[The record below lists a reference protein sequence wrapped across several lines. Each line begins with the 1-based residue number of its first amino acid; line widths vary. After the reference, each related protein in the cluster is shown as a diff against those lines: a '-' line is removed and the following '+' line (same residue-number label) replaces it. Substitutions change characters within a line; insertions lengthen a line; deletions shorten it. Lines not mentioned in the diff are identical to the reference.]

1 MRACIILCVE
11 GRIVGAFEADRIL
24 IITVIRFIIAVE
36 EHLGLINTAVQQTVD
51 TTAARVMILT
61 EFVDEILFVDIVEI
75 VHAVMRTAE
84 QRVDQL
90 VVIE

>member
-11 GRIVGAFEADRIL
+11 GRIAGTSEADRVLIVAVICL
-24 IITVIRFIIAVE
+24 IITVE
-36 EHLGLINTAVQQTVD
+36 EHLGLIDTAVQQTVD

-75 VHAVMRTAE
+75 VYAVM
-84 QRVDQL
+84 
-90 VVIE
+90 